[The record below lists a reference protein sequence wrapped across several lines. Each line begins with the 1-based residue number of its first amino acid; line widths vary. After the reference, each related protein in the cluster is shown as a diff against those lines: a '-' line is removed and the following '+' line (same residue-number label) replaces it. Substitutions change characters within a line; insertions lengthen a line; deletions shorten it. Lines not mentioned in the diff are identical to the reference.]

1 MANLV
6 TGLAVISD
14 RRTKDTFQSE
24 KLTTVSKL
32 KTGTVTVLTNIIR
45 RLLVLTGRRGT

>member
-32 KTGTVTVLTNIIR
+32 KTGTVSEDSWY
-45 RLLVLTGRRGT
+45 LLVVEEHKVG

>member
-32 KTGTVTVLTNIIR
+32 KTGTVTKDSSYKHYKKTL
-45 RLLVLTGRRGT
+45 GTYWS